1 MLKSDYTV
9 TDLEHLQDSDC
20 ACPSKKVETKE
31 KAKKSFWIWLIV
43 IFIVLIIVFYLWK
56 PAFILSVSDGEARVD
71 WFKLILWTLI
81 GTAIIGLILYLV
93 FGSKKQNAVKVE

>member
-1 MLKSDYTV
+1 MSKIDYTV
-9 TDLEHLQDSDC
+9 TDLEHLQDSDST
-20 ACPSKKVETKE
+20 CPTKKTGMKD
-31 KAKKSFWIWLIV
+31 KAKKSFWIWIIV
-43 IFIVLIIVFYLWK
+43 IFIILIIVFYLWK

-81 GTAIIGLILYLV
+81 GTAIIGLILYLI